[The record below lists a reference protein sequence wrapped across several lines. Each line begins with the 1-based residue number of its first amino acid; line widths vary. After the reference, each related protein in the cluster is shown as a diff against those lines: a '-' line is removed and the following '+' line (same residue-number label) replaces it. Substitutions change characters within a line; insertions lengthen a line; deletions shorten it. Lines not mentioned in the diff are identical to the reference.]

1 MQTRSILLPFLLV
14 AVAAGADTATDARM
28 TLVKGAKFM
37 RSIAAGGGY
46 LWRYST
52 DMKLMAGEGKGS
64 KTTIWIQPPGTPSMG
79 EAFLTAYEATGD
91 KYLLDCALAVGDALA
106 MSQLESG
113 GWDYRF
119 DFDAKERWYRQVDR
133 GKLAF
138 TETTRRRNITTFDD
152 NNSQSALRFL
162 MALGGHCRDAN
173 DARQR
178 RVLHALSYG
187 LQKLLAAQYP
197 NGAWPQRYDGK
208 AVDPRRF
215 PVKKATYPEKWSRK
229 YEGLDYRSHYTFNDN
244 SIRDCILT
252 ALEAHRRYGEGR
264 PEFLAAVVRG
274 ADFLLLS
281 QMPEPQPVWAQQY
294 NARMEPAWARRFEP
308 ASVTGGESVG
318 VCRTLIDLYLELGE
332 DKYLRAVAPAVAW
345 YKKSAVAQ
353 GTWARFYELK
363 TNKPLYFT
371 KDYKLVYTDD
381 DLPTHYGF
389 KSSFGVESMIR
400 HYEKVKAMG
409 REKYLASLKRTP
421 PTAKQRAAR
430 AKGMEKRVRE
440 IIAAQDKQG
449 RWVSKDKLE
458 LRGMTFTERVE
469 TQVFIANMKVLS
481 EYLALL
487 K

>member
-1 MQTRSILLPFLLV
+1 MQTRWVLVAFLLGG
-14 AVAAGADTATDARM
+14 VAASADTAADARRA
-28 TLVKGAKFM
+28 LVKGAKFM
-37 RSIAAGGGY
+37 RSISAGGGY

-52 DMKLMAGEGKGS
+52 DLKLMAGEGKGS
-64 KTTIWIQPPGTPSMG
+64 KTMIWIQPPGTPSMG
-79 EAFLTAYEATGD
+79 EAFLKAFEASGE

-133 GKLAF
+133 GKLTI
-138 TETTRRRNITTFDD
+138 TETTRRRNVTTFDD
-152 NNSQSALRFL
+152 DNSQSALRFL

-208 AVDPRRF
+208 AVDPQRF
-215 PVKKATYPEKWSRK
+215 PVTKAKYPEKWSRK

-274 ADFLLLS
+274 ADFLLLA

-294 NARMEPAWARRFEP
+294 NAKMEPAWARKFEP

-318 VCRTLIDLYLELGE
+318 VCRTLIDMYLELGE
-332 DKYLRAVAPAVAW
+332 DKYLRAVEPAVKW
-345 YKKSAVAQ
+345 FKKSKVGQ

-389 KSSFGVESMIR
+389 KSSFGVASMIR

-409 REKYLASLKRTP
+409 REKHLATLKRTP

-430 AKGMEKRVRE
+430 GKGMEKRVRE
-440 IIAAQDKQG
+440 IIAAQDKRG
-449 RWVSKDKLE
+449 RWVTKGKLE
-458 LRGMTFTERVE
+458 MRGMTFKDRVE
-469 TQVFIANMKVLS
+469 TRVFIDNMRVLS
-481 EYLALL
+481 DCLALL